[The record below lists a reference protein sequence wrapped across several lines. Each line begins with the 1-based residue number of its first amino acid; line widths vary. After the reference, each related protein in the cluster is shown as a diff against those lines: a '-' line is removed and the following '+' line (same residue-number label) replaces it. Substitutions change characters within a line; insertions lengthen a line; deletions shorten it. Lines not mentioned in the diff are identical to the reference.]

1 MGTMDRDNVKQRHVW
16 VDSSGGYRHP
26 GLVITWRRSA
36 DGEWK
41 AYVATTPKFGCAL
54 VTWAPA
60 LSLHPVTDDRWE
72 EPHPPTR

>member
-1 MGTMDRDNVKQRHVW
+1 MSNGVT
-16 VDSSGGYRHP
+16 SGSTQAAATGIP

-36 DGEWK
+36 DGEWE
-41 AYVATTPKFGCAL
+41 AYVATTSKFGSAL

>member
-1 MGTMDRDNVKQRHVW
+1 MGTMDRDNVKRRHVW

-36 DGEWK
+36 DGEWE
-41 AYVATTPKFGCAL
+41 AYVATTSKFGSAL
-54 VTWAPA
+54 VRWAPA